1 MKAETEHR
9 ADYRE
14 QLERLLASRVFHNAD
29 SLRRLL
35 GYLGERSLNGT
46 GGELKEYTVG
56 VEAFGKS
63 ADYNP
68 REDSSVRMQ
77 TGKLRQKLE
86 EYYRAEGAADPVRVS
101 FPKGGF
107 QLLFHTESAAQLE
120 LDAPASPALPAHAE
134 AIRKWQLCSL
144 ALAVLLA
151 ATVALAARWRTQP
164 AAPAAEWETR
174 AWTPEMALFWQ
185 SYLESNRPILLSL
198 GTPLFTHV
206 DNFVFL
212 RDTRLHEW
220 EEARQSEL
228 LRKLQAGLP
237 NSAPA
242 PNYGYT
248 GVGEATAT
256 VLLYKSFLAGRREPQ
271 IKRSNQLSWEDIA
284 NNNLIFAGSHK
295 YNRHLRDLPG
305 ARAFTIE
312 SGTVRNLQPAA
323 GESATYGSLGKPPEP
338 LAECYALVSRFPGL
352 HGHGEI
358 TVLESPRT
366 EGAWGSAI
374 YLTSA
379 DHVKDLVSRLRQ
391 PSSQIAGQLSE
402 KLPGAFQ
409 VLIKVNIQTQVP
421 VQISYVTHRV
431 L

>member
-1 MKAETEHR
+1 
-9 ADYRE
+9 
-14 QLERLLASRVFHNAD
+14 
-29 SLRRLL
+29 
-35 GYLGERSLNGT
+35 
-46 GGELKEYTVG
+46 
-56 VEAFGKS
+56 
-63 ADYNP
+63 
-68 REDSSVRMQ
+68 
-77 TGKLRQKLE
+77 
-86 EYYRAEGAADPVRVS
+86 
-101 FPKGGF
+101 
-107 QLLFHTESAAQLE
+107 
-120 LDAPASPALPAHAE
+120 APAAPALPAQTDAV
-134 AIRKWQLCSL
+134 RKWQLCSL
-144 ALAVLLA
+144 ALLVLLV
-151 ATVALAARWRTQP
+151 ATAGVLAARWRMQP
-164 AAPAAEWETR
+164 AAPAPAEWEVR

-185 SYLESNRPILLSL
+185 PYLESNRPVLLSL

-206 DNFVFL
+206 DNFIFL

-228 LRKLQAGLP
+228 LRNLQAGLP

-256 VLLYKSFLAGRREPQ
+256 MLLYKSFLAGRREPQ
-271 IKRSNQLSWEDIA
+271 LKRSNQLSWEDIA
-284 NNNLIFAGSHK
+284 NNNLIFVGSHK
-295 YNRHLRDLPG
+295 YNRHLRDLPV

-323 GESATYGSLGKPPEP
+323 GESAIYGSLGKPTET
-338 LAECYALVSRFPGL
+338 LTECYALVSRFPGL

-366 EGAWGSAI
+366 EGAWGAAI
-374 YLTSA
+374 YLSSA
-379 DHVKDLVSRLRQ
+379 DHVKDLVNRLRQ
-391 PSSQIAGQLSE
+391 PSDRMADQMADQMAQ